1 MKDSPLKHIV
11 FDLGQVLIDWFP
23 ERAFASHFTDPASV
37 RDWMERV
44 DFHGWNYLQDG
55 GRSLAD
61 GLAQARRAHGDA
73 ANPLE
78 DYTANFPLTIQD
90 PVPGSWEIAEN
101 LHSAGHRLFAI
112 TNWSRDNWPAALTL
126 YPRLETLFEDIVISG
141 IEGLLKPQPEIYHA
155 LLERNEIAA
164 ADCIFIDDRM
174 PNIDGAKAVGMD
186 AIHFTGADALRI
198 ALRESGI

>member
-23 ERAFASHFTDPASV
+23 ERAFTGYFTDPASA

-55 GRSLAD
+55 GRPLAD
-61 GLAQARRAHGDA
+61 GLAQARRVHGDA
-73 ANPLE
+73 AAPLE

-90 PVPGSWEIAEN
+90 PVPGSWEIVEA
-101 LHSAGHRLFAI
+101 LRSTGHRLFAI
-112 TNWSRDNWPAALTL
+112 TNWSRDNWPAALAR
-126 YPRLETLFEDIVISG
+126 YPQLETLFEDIVVSG
-141 IEGLLKPQPEIYHA
+141 IEGLLKPQPGIYHA
-155 LLERNEIAA
+155 LLERNGIDAQ
-164 ADCIFIDDRM
+164 DCIFIDDS
-174 PNIDGAKAVGMD
+174 PANVAGAKAVGMD
-186 AIHFTGADALRI
+186 AIHFTGADALRL